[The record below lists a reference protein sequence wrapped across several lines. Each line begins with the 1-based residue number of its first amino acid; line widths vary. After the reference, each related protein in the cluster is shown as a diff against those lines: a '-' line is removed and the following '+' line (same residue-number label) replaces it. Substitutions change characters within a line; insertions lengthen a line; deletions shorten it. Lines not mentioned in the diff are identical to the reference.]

1 MLEQVTEI
9 VGYLKGIIKY
19 KWVAL
24 ITAWVFCLIGWGVV
38 ATLPNM
44 YVSEAKVHVET
55 RTMLQPLL
63 SGMTI
68 HADIASLLRIMRVLM
83 FTNTNI
89 EKIINLTNLK
99 ENTKTPEELQALI
112 SDVKKNIQIAG
123 GRDEI
128 FEIKYEAKDPNTAKN
143 VVQAVLTVFSEQT
156 QQSTLEGVDKAH
168 QFIDE
173 QIREYETRLRNAE
186 KAMENFKRTNL
197 GLFSGPE
204 NDNIGEIQKIK
215 AELDA
220 AKLALDQELSKKEA
234 LKNQL
239 DESLASDEEWGLIT
253 ENETVQTQEDM
264 KIAEL
269 EKKKDEL
276 LIKYTRNHPEVAYI
290 DKILEKI
297 KKTNAEKKS
306 KISEVGI
313 IDSAVKS
320 NPYLQTIK
328 VEINSVD
335 ANIAAIKSRA
345 RAFEQQFQQSQE
357 DLNLRLSVETEYHN
371 LNRDYEAI
379 KKNYEHLLASRETAT
394 LSKKVDDQAEA
405 LKFKI
410 SDPPNLPLKPSS
422 PNRIL
427 LFSIVLMGGIGFGIA
442 VALGIYLIRPAV
454 MSLAQLRE
462 ISGLPVLGTVSLSI
476 NPLQAKKNKKDILIF
491 SSALIGLFTLYAS
504 FIVITFIKLRPDF
517 LTRFI

>member
-24 ITAWVFCLIGWGVV
+24 ITAWIFCVIGWVVV
-38 ATLPNM
+38 AMLPNM
-44 YVSEAKVHVET
+44 YTSEAKVHVET

-63 SGMTI
+63 RGMTI
-68 HADIASLLRIMRVLM
+68 QTDITALLRIMRVLM

-89 EKIINLTNLK
+89 EQIINLTDIK
-99 ENTKTPEELQALI
+99 EKIKSPEDLQAQI
-112 SDVKKNIQIAG
+112 SDLKKDIQIAG

-156 QQSTLEGVDKAH
+156 QLSTLEGVDKAH

-186 KAMENFKRTNL
+186 KAMENFKRANL
-197 GLFSGPE
+197 GLFPGQG
-204 NDNIGEIQKIK
+204 NDNIGEIQKLK
-215 AELDA
+215 VELEA
-220 AKLALDQELSKKEA
+220 AKLELDQELSKKET
-234 LKNQL
+234 LKKQL

-253 ENETVQTQEDM
+253 DETAQTQEDM

-290 DKILEKI
+290 EKNLEKI
-297 KKTNAEKKS
+297 KKANTEKKS
-306 KISEVGI
+306 KITEVGF
-313 IDSAVKS
+313 IDSAIKS
-320 NPYLQTIK
+320 SPYLQTIK
-328 VEINSVD
+328 VEINSID
-335 ANIAAIKSRA
+335 ANIAAINSRIRSFDQQLNKS
-345 RAFEQQFQQSQE
+345 QD

-371 LNRDYEAI
+371 LNRDYEAVKI
-379 KKNYEHLLASRETAT
+379 NYEHLLASRETAT

-427 LFSIVLMGGIGFGIA
+427 LFSIVLVVGIGIGIA
-442 VALGIYLIRPAV
+442 VAFGIYLLRPAV
-454 MSLAQLRE
+454 MSLAQVRE
-462 ISGLPVLGTVSLSI
+462 ISGLPVLGTVSLRI
-476 NPLQAKKNKKDILIF
+476 NPLHAKKNKKDILVF
-491 SSALIGLFTLYAS
+491 STALIALLTVYAS
-504 FIVITFIKLRPDF
+504 FIVFTFIKLRPDL
-517 LTRFI
+517 LTRFV